1 VPTGAHG
8 AARSEFERA
17 ARSGTLRAPP
27 SAAPPKPAEA
37 TLGFSSTRK
46 TIDMPQVRAI
56 LLGPEKKVFKNS

>member
-1 VPTGAHG
+1 MRT
-8 AARSEFERA
+8 S
-17 ARSGTLRAPP
+17 L
-27 SAAPPKPAEA
+27 EA